1 MLTMHY
7 TLKGKRTREIES
19 QTARGGGSEIICV
32 AAMLC
37 SSLPSA
43 PPDFSELL
51 MFVISCITLEDS
63 DWRKKKKNAEIY
75 MGQILTIAGSWVL
88 EKKKR
93 CKLC

>member
-1 MLTMHY
+1 MCVCV
-7 TLKGKRTREIES
+7 GAGES
-19 QTARGGGSEIICV
+19 DIICV
-32 AAMLC
+32 ALLLC
-37 SSLPSA
+37 SSIPSA

-51 MFVISCITLEDS
+51 MFVINCITLEDS
-63 DWRKKKKNAEIY
+63 DWERKKKPAEIY